1 MAHRRTKARE
11 YTIHAIMRP
20 RLAVS
25 SLAIAIAVSAAM
37 PRAQSSVPP
46 SAPGKKNPLLKLAE
60 PWPDAD
66 TLKANRIEAENR
78 PLFRKTEPLEF
89 TLTAAFRVINKDH
102 NPESKVRYPGVLTVA
117 ASDGTP
123 RDIPVKLSARGHFR
137 RMSRNCSD
145 VPLRVEFPKDGL
157 GGTPFEGQTTLKLG
171 TGCDDSKEYEQIT
184 LREYLSYPMFNLVTP
199 TSFRARL
206 ARATYVD
213 EKSKKKNGPRY
224 ALFIEHENDVARRA
238 EGRIVELPRV
248 VFKDLHDETLTRMM
262 LFEYMIGNTDMS
274 IYAIHNVRLVQK
286 PNRTLLPVPYDFDL
300 SGLVHAPYAAPDRN
314 LGLRSVVD
322 RLYRGPCRSLDEF
335 ESSAAAFRARR
346 TEILALTDSL
356 PDLERASR
364 NEMREY
370 LESFFRTIDKPASV
384 NKTFVDGCKPKPT
397 M

>member
-1 MAHRRTKARE
+1 
-11 YTIHAIMRP
+11 MRP
-20 RLAVS
+20 RLAAS
-25 SLAIAIAVSAAM
+25 SLAIAIAVSAAI
-37 PRAQSSVPP
+37 PRAQSSVPS

-78 PLFRKTEPLEF
+78 PLFQKTEPLEF
-89 TLTAAFRVINKDH
+89 TLTAAFRAINKDH

-157 GGTPFEGQTTLKLG
+157 AGTPFEGQTTLKLG

-206 ARATYVD
+206 ARATYVE

-274 IYAIHNVRLVQK
+274 IYALHNMRIVQRPDK
-286 PNRTLLPVPYDFDL
+286 TLNVIPYDFDI
-300 SGLVHAPYAAPDRN
+300 SGLVHPPYAIPAREIPIKSVTDRY
-314 LGLRSVVD
+314 
-322 RLYRGPCRSLDEF
+322 YRGPCRSQELVDPYIANF
-335 ESSAAAFRARR
+335 VAKKDLIRA
-346 TEILALTDSL
+346 L
-356 PDLERASR
+356 PDQIPGLSR
-364 NEMREY
+364 LSRDETKNY
-370 LESFFRTIDKPASV
+370 INSFYSSIDSPKEVKGLFV
-384 NKTFVDGCKPKPT
+384 NCSPKKT